1 MTKQKISSVSFEQL
15 EEFAKDVKRLK
26 KDYRSI
32 EEDLSVLE
40 AVLRVRPG
48 DAPPFSYRINNLGIE
63 SCVIK
68 VRKIA
73 CKSLKGRGVMSGLR
87 LVYGYFEDEG
97 RIVYIE
103 MYHKSDKELEDRER
117 IKKYFK

>member
-1 MTKQKISSVSFEQL
+1 MTKQKTNSITFDQVD
-15 EEFAKDVKRLK
+15 EFAKDMKSLK
-26 KDYRSI
+26 KHFRSVA
-32 EEDLSVLE
+32 EDLEAIEGVLK
-40 AVLRVRPG
+40 VRPE
-48 DAPPFSYRINNLGIE
+48 DTPPFSYRIDNLGIE
-63 SCVIK
+63 TCVIK

-87 LVYGYFEDEG
+87 LVYAYFEDEG

-103 MYHKSDKELEDRER
+103 MYHKNDKELEDRER